1 MADDSPNIPVGATV
15 TTLRIV
21 EHINEHGESGVSEIA
36 ETLGTSKSTVHNHL
50 QTLRRRDYVEKEENR
65 YRLGFRFLDFAG
77 AIRQRDPTFRSIR
90 EKLQQLAAKTE
101 EICLFVKG
109 DEETSVILFIERGAN
124 AAETNMRFGK
134 RIPSDSILAGQVLA
148 TVKQSEL
155 SGELGATNCRVG
167 DEDFVQGLRSVAAP
181 LTDRDGTLHGVMSIT
196 GPSHR
201 LKDEK
206 YEEKLIDDLLN
217 TINELELNVSYS
229 RY

>member
-1 MADDSPNIPVGATV
+1 MADDSPNVPVNATV

-21 EHINEHGESGVSEIA
+21 EYVNEHGDAGVSEIA
-36 ETLGTSKSTVHNHL
+36 KALGMSKSTVHNHL
-50 QTLRRRDYVEKEENR
+50 QTLRRREYVEKDGDD
-65 YRLGFRFLDFAG
+65 YRLGLRFLDFAG
-77 AIRQRDPTFRSIR
+77 GIQQRNPAFRSIR
-90 EKLQQLAAKTE
+90 EKLRQLAQKTE

-109 DEETSVILFIERGAN
+109 DEETSVILFMEKGAN

-148 TVKQSEL
+148 TVNQSEL

-181 LTDRDGTLHGVMSIT
+181 LTDRDGTLHGVMSVT
-196 GPSHR
+196 GPAHR
-201 LKDEK
+201 FKDDE
-206 YEEKLIDDLLN
+206 YEEKLIDHLLN
-217 TINELELNVSYS
+217 TINELELDVSYS